1 MLYPVPSN
9 ECVRAREAASGR
21 LDGEISK
28 LEAAWLE
35 IHLRRCP
42 ACRGFAAQ
50 IAALAAE
57 LRRAPLEQ
65 PSATAFTP
73 RSSRRA
79 SALRLQAVAAALAIA
94 AVGGSFALGRALSP
108 GPSVPAL
115 RAVAAEG
122 DLGSA
127 RADSLEQRLLA
138 LLPPR
143 AEPRPLRGTTTVAL

>member
-1 MLYPVPSN
+1 MLNPVPPS
-9 ECVRAREAASGR
+9 ECSRAREAASGQ
-21 LDGEISK
+21 LDGELSK
-28 LEAAWLE
+28 LEAARLE

-42 ACRGFAAQ
+42 ACREFAVQ

-65 PSATAFTP
+65 PRVTAFTP
-73 RSSRRA
+73 RSFRRP
-79 SALRLQAVAAALAIA
+79 SALRLQAVAAAVAIA

-108 GPSVPAL
+108 GSSVPAL
-115 RAVAAEG
+115 HAFAAEG

-138 LLPPR
+138 LLPPQ
-143 AEPRPLRGTTTVAL
+143 AEPRPLRGSTAVAL